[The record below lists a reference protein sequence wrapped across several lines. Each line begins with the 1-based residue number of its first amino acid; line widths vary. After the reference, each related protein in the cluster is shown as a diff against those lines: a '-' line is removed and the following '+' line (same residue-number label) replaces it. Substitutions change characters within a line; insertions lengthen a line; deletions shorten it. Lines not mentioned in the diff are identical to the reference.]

1 MVIVILRQAVLSR
14 EKRFLF
20 TRENVWWGTNTKVG
34 VKILI
39 FSQPELGTVRDTL
52 VASEH
57 VLTKARTVA
66 ELHSRVDFYEEA
78 NDAISLDSEEEELLY
93 LKGRMRA
100 QQAAQQC
107 RVNNF
112 IFCMLS

>member
-1 MVIVILRQAVLSR
+1 MSGEWSEDKCLAKFL
-14 EKRFLF
+14 EKF
-20 TRENVWWGTNTKVG
+20 
-34 VKILI
+34 
-39 FSQPELGTVRDTL
+39 DTPNE
-52 VASEH
+52 ADG
-57 VLTKARTVA
+57 TVA

-107 RVNNF
+107 RVNSV
-112 IFCMLS
+112 IF

>member
-1 MVIVILRQAVLSR
+1 MGNQHQGWGQIL
-14 EKRFLF
+14 
-20 TRENVWWGTNTKVG
+20 T
-34 VKILI
+34 
-39 FSQPELGTVRDTL
+39 FSQLGVRDTL
-52 VASEH
+52 VASEYL
-57 VLTKARTVA
+57 LTKTRTVA

-112 IFCMLS
+112 IF